1 MAMHYRRRFVI
12 HPLLT
17 ANVTVSMKPSDF
29 NISPEDPAYAIL
41 HGSPLTE
48 KQLSVLNASLVI
60 HATVDPS
67 IQGIYE
73 KRPIDIDSDEEEEG
87 EGEGETTGQAQTE
100 AQQQAASGLLPNTR
114 HAEVRDG
121 LLSEQEL
128 RAMVRSVSPGM
139 STHVDDL
146 TGVSDRCQW
155 LLCKARTTKACRS
168 SHKRVSLLFNGES
181 TG

>member
-1 MAMHYRRRFVI
+1 MN
-12 HPLLT
+12 P
-17 ANVTVSMKPSDF
+17 PDF
-29 NISPEDPAYAIL
+29 NVSPEDPAYAIL
-41 HGSPLTE
+41 LGSPLTE
-48 KQLSVLNASLVI
+48 KQVSVLNASLVI

-67 IQGIYE
+67 IQGVYE

-87 EGEGETTGQAQTE
+87 EGQAQTTGQAQTE

-114 HAEVRDG
+114 RAELRDG

-128 RAMVRSVSPGM
+128 RAMVRLASLGTPM
-139 STHVDDL
+139 HVHDL
-146 TGVSDRCQW
+146 TGISDRHQW

-168 SHKRVSLLFNGES
+168 SHKRASSHFNGGS

>member
-1 MAMHYRRRFVI
+1 M
-12 HPLLT
+12 
-17 ANVTVSMKPSDF
+17 NPSDF

-67 IQGIYE
+67 IQRIHE

-87 EGEGETTGQAQTE
+87 EGEGQTTGQAQTE

-114 HAEVRDG
+114 RADVRDG
-121 LLSEQEL
+121 LLSEHEL
-128 RAMVRSVSPGM
+128 RAMVRLVSLGM
-139 STHVDDL
+139 SMRVQDL
-146 TGVSDRCQW
+146 TGVSDRRQW
-155 LLCKARTTKACRS
+155 ILYKARTMKACRG
-168 SHKRVSLLFNGES
+168 SHKRLSLLFNGES